1 MSLRRALARR
11 LGQTRL
17 GVLAIKHVIAP
28 LDRFLYGFSGGRIV
42 SSGTPLFPTL
52 LLTTA
57 PEEEEGKAN
66 TAALLYHRDGERL
79 IVANANPGFENPP
92 TWVRG
97 LRQHAAGIV
106 QLGRTRTQYSAR
118 MARKR
123 EIERYW
129 PFLVELWP
137 AYETHRQRT
146 GEYCVFVLEP
156 EDE

>member
-1 MSLRRALARR
+1 MYKR
-11 LGQTRL
+11 Q
-17 GVLAIKHVIAP
+17 
-28 LDRFLYGFSGGRIV
+28 
-42 SSGTPLFPTL
+42 PLFPTL

-57 PEEEEGKAN
+57 AEDEEGKAH
-66 TAALLYHRDGERL
+66 TTALLYHRDGERL
-79 IVANANPGFENPP
+79 IVANANPGFDNPP

-97 LRQHAAGIV
+97 LRQHASGIV
-106 QLGRTRTQYSAR
+106 QLGRTKAQYSAR
-118 MARKR
+118 TARTK
-123 EIERYW
+123 EIELYW